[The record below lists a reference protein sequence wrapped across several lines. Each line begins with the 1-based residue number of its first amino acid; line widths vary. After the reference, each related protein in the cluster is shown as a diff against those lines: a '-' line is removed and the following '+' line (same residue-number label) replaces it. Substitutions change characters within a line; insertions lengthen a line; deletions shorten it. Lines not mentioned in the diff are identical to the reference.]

1 MLHQRYQLNVQSIV
15 AEELDGEVIAID
27 MSSGVY
33 YSMSGWAAWVWSA
46 LAAGATP
53 TEVAS
58 ILSERASTHAASD
71 SEEAVEAF
79 LDQLRSEGLLAER
92 GEDRAPDPLPDTP
105 AGADAGDLRVE
116 RYTDME
122 DLILLDPVHDVDTA
136 AGWPKPAP
144 VE

>member
-1 MLHQRYQLNVQSIV
+1 MHQRYQLNAPSVV

-33 YSMSGWAAWVWSA
+33 YSMSGWSAWVWSA
-46 LAAGATP
+46 LTAGATP
-53 TEVAS
+53 AEVAS
-58 ILSERASTHAASD
+58 ILSEHTPDKSGSG
-71 SEEAVEAF
+71 SSAVEAF
-79 LDQLRSEGLLAER
+79 LEKLRSEGLLTER
-92 GEDRAPDPLPDTP
+92 DDERPSDPLPGTP
-105 AGADAGDLRVE
+105 PHTDAVELRVE

-136 AGWPKPAP
+136 SGWPKPAP